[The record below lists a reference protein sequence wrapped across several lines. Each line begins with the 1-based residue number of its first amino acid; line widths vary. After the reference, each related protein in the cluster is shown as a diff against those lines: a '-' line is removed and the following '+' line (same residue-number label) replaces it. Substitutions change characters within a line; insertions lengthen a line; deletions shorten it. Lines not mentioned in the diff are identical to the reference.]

1 MGAGV
6 VKNEEDFITAIY
18 NKKDKSARKMLLSGV
33 NPNAKDNQLNSAL
46 ILAIQKKLKKLAGE
60 LCQIGVDLNVV
71 NKSGYTALMCC
82 ILGKKTDLAKLL
94 LKHGANPWVMNP
106 QDRNRTAIDYA
117 ENKKLYTLRDEM
129 RAIKNPLAE
138 GNGAANKMQF
148 NDISSETQSHDV
160 SNESQT
166 DDIPDE
172 SQTDDIPDESQSDDP
187 PNDTRLASPLAP
199 PLDSDSND
207 PRVSMYS
214 YVSAQTLSIE
224 GISSWPC
231 WASLQEPV
239 ASEMIIDQ
247 RAEAFD
253 YLPWNLFPFIKPN
266 LASSTEP
273 ADLVFARENLKY

>member
-94 LKHGANPWVMNP
+94 LKHGANPWIMNP

-117 ENKKLYTLRDEM
+117 ENKKLYTLKDEM

-138 GNGAANKMQF
+138 ENGAANKTQF
-148 NDISSETQSHDV
+148 NDISSETQSDDV

-166 DDIPDE
+166 DDIPN
-172 SQTDDIPDESQSDDP
+172 ESQSDDP
-187 PNDTRLASPLAP
+187 PNDTRLAP